1 MRGTV
6 KDIAV
11 PLSEYAVVGENATI
25 LDALKA
31 LRDAQA
37 LVPPERQPHRA
48 ILVRDG
54 RGEIVGKVHYFAFL
68 RALAPERKARAARGY
83 MDRAGV
89 DDDLLESSMHMLD
102 FLTGE
107 LVDIGERARNV
118 TVGDVCT
125 TTTVSIEEDR
135 PLSHALPMF
144 LSRQTLSLL
153 VTRGGRTV
161 AILRLSDVFDE
172 LSREILREEE
182 HHV

>member
-1 MRGTV
+1 
-6 KDIAV
+6 
-11 PLSEYAVVGENATI
+11 
-25 LDALKA
+25 
-31 LRDAQA
+31 
-37 LVPPERQPHRA
+37 
-48 ILVRDG
+48 
-54 RGEIVGKVHYFAFL
+54 
-68 RALAPERKARAARGY
+68 GY

-107 LVDIGERARNV
+107 LVDIGERARSV

-144 LSRQTLSLL
+144 LSVQTLSLL

-161 AILRLSDVFDE
+161 GILRLSDVFDE

-182 HHV
+182 PHV